1 MIQLLQTFSL
11 LSPKWVYQVVLVVRK
26 LSANAGDLRDKSSIP
41 GSGRS
46 PGGGHGNPLQY
57 SWASL
62 VTQLVKNLPAIQ
74 ETWVQTLDQEDPL
87 KKKKR
92 KIPWRSKWLPTPVFL
107 PGESPWTEEPGRL
120 QSKGSQRVRY
130 DEATYH
136 LIS

>member
-1 MIQLLQTFSL
+1 VLLLIVLTGEKYLNFWLVVYPPGQLERVLVIVLKELHIHILFLHTPQTINMIQLLQTFSL

-26 LSANAGDLRDKSSIP
+26 LSANAGDLRDTSSIP
-41 GSGRS
+41 GSGRP

-87 KKKKR
+87 EK
-92 KIPWRSKWLPTPVFL
+92 
-107 PGESPWTEEPGRL
+107 
-120 QSKGSQRVRY
+120 
-130 DEATYH
+130 
-136 LIS
+136 

>member
-26 LSANAGDLRDKSSIP
+26 LSANAGDLRDTSSIP

-74 ETWVQTLDQEDPL
+74 ETWIQTLDQEDPL
-87 KKKKR
+87 EKR
-92 KIPWRSKWLPTPVFL
+92 MATNSSILAWRIPMDRGAWWATV
-107 PGESPWTEEPGRL
+107 
-120 QSKGSQRVRY
+120 QRV
-130 DEATYH
+130 AKSQ
-136 LIS
+136 I